1 MSVARAIAYA
11 RTHRKRFLAELME
24 FIRFPTISAQSQ
36 HRGDIA
42 RCARWLVRQLERIGL
57 DDARIIATR
66 HHPIVFASRTIGPD
80 RPTLLV
86 YGHYDVQ
93 PVDPLDQ
100 WRSPP
105 FAPTIR
111 GSDLFGRGA
120 SDDKGQ
126 LFVHVKALEA
136 WLRTAGALPVNV
148 KCLFEG
154 EEEIG
159 SPNLLPFLSRRR
171 GLLAAD
177 VAVVS
182 DTRMLAPDRPA
193 INFAERGA
201 LYLELD
207 VYGPGRD
214 LHSGNFGGAV
224 HNPLQALSEMIA
236 QLHDQDGSIAIPG
249 IYERVRRWGSGERTR
264 MARTGPSDNQI
275 LQDAQAEAPWGECG
289 YSLYE
294 RLTLR
299 PALTINGMGGGY
311 QGAGAK
317 GVIPG
322 RATAKLSFRLV
333 PDQDPQEVD
342 RLFRSYIGK
351 ITPSTVRAVVRTISS
366 AEPVLIDPHHAAIQ
380 AAHFAY
386 RKGFGIAPILL
397 RSGGT
402 IPILNALQNVLGTPT
417 VLMGFALPDDGM
429 HAPNEKFHIPNFFK
443 GIETSIWLMQALANA
458 HRSNPLRTSSRA
470 ATPNM
475 SVEAVP

>member
-1 MSVARAIAYA
+1 
-11 RTHRKRFLAELME
+11 
-24 FIRFPTISAQSQ
+24 
-36 HRGDIA
+36 
-42 RCARWLVRQLERIGL
+42 
-57 DDARIIATR
+57 
-66 HHPIVFASRTIGPD
+66 
-80 RPTLLV
+80 
-86 YGHYDVQ
+86 
-93 PVDPLDQ
+93 
-100 WRSPP
+100 
-105 FAPTIR
+105 
-111 GSDLFGRGA
+111 
-120 SDDKGQ
+120 
-126 LFVHVKALEA
+126 
-136 WLRTAGALPVNV
+136 
-148 KCLFEG
+148 
-154 EEEIG
+154 
-159 SPNLLPFLSRRR
+159 
-171 GLLAAD
+171 
-177 VAVVS
+177 
-182 DTRMLAPDRPA
+182 
-193 INFAERGA
+193 
-201 LYLELD
+201 
-207 VYGPGRD
+207 
-214 LHSGNFGGAV
+214 
-224 HNPLQALSEMIA
+224 MIA

-417 VLMGFALPDDGM
+417 GLMGFALPDDGM